1 MINTECSAKS
11 PNDALVAIEM
21 AKKFDVELSAIQI
34 NLSMLDTRAISN
46 GLLDYCEKMGV
57 GVIARTPLC
66 LVFSRSIDSQSKFSD
81 GDHRLGWPAEQL
93 NLWSFGTKKMLKL
106 AGSKFSSV
114 EENINLALRFAFHI
128 KPYPQ

>member
-1 MINTECSAKS
+1 MGVSAKS

-21 AKKFDVELSAIQI
+21 AQKFDVELSAIQI

-66 LVFSRSIDSQSKFSD
+66 FGFLSGALDSQSKFSD

-93 NLWSFGTKKMLKL
+93 NLWSFGAKKMLKL

-114 EENINLALRFAFHI
+114 EENINQH
-128 KPYPQ
+128 